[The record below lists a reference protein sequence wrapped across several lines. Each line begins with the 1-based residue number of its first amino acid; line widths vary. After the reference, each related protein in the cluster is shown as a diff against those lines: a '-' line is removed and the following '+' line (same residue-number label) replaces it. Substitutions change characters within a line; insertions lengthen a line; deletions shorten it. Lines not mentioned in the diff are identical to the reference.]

1 MVALGKRRRQSE
13 VGANAKREDSFRH
26 LFAKRNTLRVPDAVQ
41 HLGRCKSNPPSAM
54 TRRINASAV
63 QRAPSATPRVTGC
76 SAVALQRQ
84 PSLSV
89 FLNAKAFSILIR
101 CDTGKLSRLAGAGC
115 ALPVFRSQQV
125 AVPLDATG
133 AQAAKGESTIIST
146 SAVTSALCS
155 ATSLSISSTRM
166 VLRKSPQLLAI

>member
-41 HLGRCKSNPPSAM
+41 HLGRCKSNPRRAM
-54 TRRINASAV
+54 TKRINASAI
-63 QRAPSATPRVTGC
+63 QRAPSATPRLTGC

-84 PSLSV
+84 PPPSV

-101 CDTGKLSRLAGAGC
+101 CETGKLSRLAGAGC
-115 ALPVFRSQQV
+115 AVPVVRFLAELV
-125 AVPLDATG
+125 
-133 AQAAKGESTIIST
+133 QAGG
-146 SAVTSALCS
+146 SALCS
-155 ATSLSISSTRM
+155 AASLSISITRM